1 MLSYSVLFINKML
14 CTAEAF
20 SGIWTKLLEQK
31 LVTIKKNNLK
41 FGTNFENLG
50 LMFPKRIFLVQNKRI
65 EHRHKIPQIWIS
77 RSTKFHLKQAVL
89 SQIYP
94 KKVFLV
100 QNRANENYHRIQH
113 IWIILRTKFHLEQ
126 LVLIFWAKFVLKG
139 YFQFKIEKLNITIEF
154 SIFELD

>member
-1 MLSYSVLFINKML
+1 ML

-77 RSTKFHLKQAVL
+77 WSTKFHLKQAVL

-100 QNRANENYHRIQH
+100 QNRANENHHRIQH
-113 IWIILRTKFHLEQ
+113 IWIILDPNFHLKQ
-126 LVLIFWAKFVLKG
+126 IILILWSKFTQKDGKNRKQSPYSKIFYLSWNSLTEKKTSKFV
-139 YFQFKIEKLNITIEF
+139 
-154 SIFELD
+154 